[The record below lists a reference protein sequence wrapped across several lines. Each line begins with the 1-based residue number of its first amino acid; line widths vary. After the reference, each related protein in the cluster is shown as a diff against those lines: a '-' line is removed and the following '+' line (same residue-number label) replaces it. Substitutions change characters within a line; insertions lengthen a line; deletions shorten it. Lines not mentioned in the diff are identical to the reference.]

1 MSNIAAAQPTPEPS
15 EPPDMMATPGMVA
28 ETRRPRD
35 RRSRSGRRDRSRRDG
50 VPGGDRSRN
59 PFRSP
64 ALGSLLIGVI
74 AWLLTVL
81 RTLWPTVTGL
91 ADNGDGQR
99 YVCQLGLVP
108 TDASLPRAW
117 SFAILDWMPGAVKDC
132 VAYPSSQV
140 WLLRAN
146 RWLTEALGG
155 APGHVDLRW
164 TILGYTVVM
173 GALVGAFAFAVRR
186 GALSRVLL
194 AGAFWLVLTDPAWA
208 NYAGSNFGE
217 FPGIL
222 GVGIISVG
230 AVLVGTSGLKQY
242 VGLAMVG
249 VGSLL
254 AVTSKTQG
262 VTLLVPLAVFLLC
275 VTLRWRPSN
284 GGVRWWRPA
293 RLAGAGAGRVLG
305 IALAAALLAP
315 VGWMLAD
322 NPKEFQAIN
331 PWEVISVGI
340 LGASD
345 DPAKDLREMGLPE
358 ELSKF
363 AGDSVWVKDSIMQS
377 PEWEKYKHLMTYEVA
392 ARFLLAHPDRAYA
405 IAQKAAVDFWKAR
418 PGYLGSYTADSGH
431 AAQSMDVS
439 PVAEFSRALS
449 WGGLPLLALVWIA
462 LAVIGVRLIVR
473 STPGSPRRAFASA
486 AVLMV
491 SFAIVQFFTAAFG
504 EAIENTKHMVYGV
517 QAQSIATVFLVASA
531 LHLPDIPLPVGRRRA
546 ALDSPHGGDAPPP
559 E

>member
-1 MSNIAAAQPTPEPS
+1 VS
-15 EPPDMMATPGMVA
+15 EPTDVVSDAAVSL
-28 ETRRPRD
+28 RPRD
-35 RRSRSGRRDRSRRDG
+35 RRGRSGRGGRDRRNATESRTR
-50 VPGGDRSRN
+50 RLN

-64 ALGSLLIGVI
+64 ALSSILIGVI
-74 AWLLTVL
+74 AWLLTML

-108 TDASLPRAW
+108 SDPTVPRAW

-132 VAYPSSQV
+132 VTYPSSQV

-155 APGHVDLRW
+155 TPGHVDLRW
-164 TILGYTVVM
+164 TILGYTLVA
-173 GALVGAFAFAVRR
+173 GFLVGAFAFAVRR
-186 GALSRVLL
+186 GALSRALL
-194 AGAFWLVLTDPAWA
+194 AGGFWLVLTDPTWA

-230 AVLVGTSGLKQY
+230 AVLVGTSGVKQY
-242 VGLAMVG
+242 VGLALLG
-249 VGSLL
+249 VGALL

-262 VTLLVPLAVFLLC
+262 ITLLVPLAVFLLC
-275 VTLRWRPSN
+275 LTLRWRPPKDGS
-284 GGVRWWRPA
+284 RWWHPV
-293 RLAGAGAGRVLG
+293 RLAGAGAGRILG
-305 IALAAALLAP
+305 IGLAAALILP
-315 VGWMLAD
+315 VGWMLAN

-340 LGASD
+340 MGNSD
-345 DPAKDLREMGLPE
+345 DPAKDLREMGLPD
-358 ELSKF
+358 ELAKY
-363 AGDSVWVKDSIMQS
+363 AGDSVWEKDSIMQT
-377 PEWEKYKHLMTYEVA
+377 PEWNRYKHLMTYEVA
-392 ARFLLAHPDRAYA
+392 ARFLLAHPDRAWA
-405 IAQKAAVDFWKAR
+405 IAQKAAVDFWNAR
-418 PGYLGSYTADSGH
+418 PGYLGSYTSDSGH
-431 AAQSMDVS
+431 APQSMDIS
-439 PVAEFSRALS
+439 PVAEFSRALK

-486 AVLMV
+486 ALLMV

-517 QAQSIATVFLVASA
+517 QAQALSTVLLIASA
-531 LHLPDIPLPVGRRRA
+531 LHLHENPLPVEPEKA